1 MKKIILGVT
10 GTLLL
15 AAGISIL
22 VASCNKEDIEKTY
35 PEQLSVTP
43 SASSVDLSSYYQ
55 EAEKLSVEFWKA
67 CDVAYQ
73 KHQQEFLSACQR
85 NDFSEFQR
93 LTNLN
98 AAYFEHFKDVLIKAQ
113 QEIEADYPGISLQYS
128 ESPCSECAASALPR
142 VGNMVDSLH
151 GQSAVVMD
159 KLNNS
164 DCWFVC
170 SLSCIASMELY
181 APCVLACV
189 KICKK
194 HMQNW

>member
-15 AAGISIL
+15 AAGISIM
-22 VASCNKEDIEKTY
+22 VASCNKEDIEKTNS
-35 PEQLSVTP
+35 EQLSATP
-43 SASSVDLSSYYQ
+43 ATSSVDFSTYYQ
-55 EAEKLSVEFWKA
+55 EAEVLATEFWSA
-67 CDVAYQ
+67 CDKAYQ

-85 NDFSEFQR
+85 NDFEEFQR
-93 LTNLN
+93 LTNLDSD
-98 AAYFEHFKDVLIKAQ
+98 YFEHFKDVLLKAQ
-113 QEIEADYPGISLQYS
+113 AEIEAEHPGITAQYR

-142 VGNMVDSLH
+142 VGALVDTLQGH
-151 GQSAVVMD
+151 SAD
-159 KLNNS
+159 AAEKLNNS

-189 KICKK
+189 RVCKK
-194 HMQNW
+194 YMQNW